1 MDLMSRLTD
10 VSTSGGSAKPPSHK
24 SNLKTTNKKEP
35 ISTKRKAPL
44 CEGGLN
50 ARPQDYESCALI
62 LM

>member
-44 CEGGLN
+44 CSVR
-50 ARPQDYESCALI
+50 AA
-62 LM
+62 